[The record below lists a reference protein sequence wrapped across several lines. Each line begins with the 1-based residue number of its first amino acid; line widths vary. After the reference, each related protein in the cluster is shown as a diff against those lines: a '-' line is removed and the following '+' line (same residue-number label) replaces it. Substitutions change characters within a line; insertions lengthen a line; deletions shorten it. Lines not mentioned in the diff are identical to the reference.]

1 MDEKELQ
8 LINLQM
14 ALDDLD
20 KIIDNMQKNNY
31 SKQEINE
38 YIKQRWKVWNQMYMV
53 KNNEK
58 RL

>member
-1 MDEKELQ
+1 MDEKEIQ

-20 KIIDNMQKNNY
+20 KIIDNMQKSNY

-53 KNNEK
+53 KK
-58 RL
+58 Q